1 MINYANIVLN
11 ENEKN
16 ETIFYKATDYVLEKE
31 LEAGFDELDEIEKYL
46 FMVGKILMEVNN
58 GGFDQYFFNTDG
70 IYARETLQLLNL
82 IDEIKISNL
91 LFKAVSIFD
100 TDKSDDEKYDEFNG
114 LDKEFYELSS
124 TDYEDFYNKCICY
137 IRERVK

>member
-16 ETIFYKATDYVLEKE
+16 ETIFYKVTDYALEKE

-70 IYARETLQLLNL
+70 IYARETLQFLNL

>member
-70 IYARETLQLLNL
+70 IYARETLQFLNL

-91 LFKAVSIFD
+91 LFKAISIFD

>member
-16 ETIFYKATDYVLEKE
+16 ETIFYKATDYALEKE

-70 IYARETLQLLNL
+70 IYARETLQFLNL

-114 LDKEFYELSS
+114 LDKEFYELSI

>member
-70 IYARETLQLLNL
+70 IYARETLQFLKL

-91 LFKAVSIFD
+91 LFKAISIFD